1 MVNPLFKSFDVDTSL
16 PTTFALHLPHLLR
29 IIMISVEN
37 GTLILHR
44 ILAFSAL

>member
-29 IIMISVEN
+29 IIISVEN